1 MFLDWFNTKEVD
13 EFSDSIIADLV
24 RRLPPSGADTEAR
37 KGVERL
43 RKTHDAIFAR
53 VEKFARSR
61 SLNLYKKARL
71 GNRIKWALKEAGY
84 PADFVESLTFEL
96 VTVITLVSRERKSAA
111 T

>member
-13 EFSDSIIADLV
+13 EFADAIVADLV
-24 RRLPPSGADTEAR
+24 RRLPPSGADSKA
-37 KGVERL
+37 KKAGERL

-71 GNRIKWALKEAGY
+71 GNRIKWALKDAGY
-84 PADFVESLTFEL
+84 PAEFADSLTFEL
-96 VTVITLVSRERKSAA
+96 VTVITLVSRGRKNA
-111 T
+111 TS